1 MSGLRSLDPGRSKPG
16 EDGRNNLP
24 DIGQALR
31 SRTVRTVPKVCGAV
45 MNASVEALP
54 VSHRAHPAPVP
65 APEVVVREGILDMPG
80 DVTLHHGGRLS
91 GIRIAWRLAGPANAP
106 VVCALGGISAN
117 RRVFVTE
124 DPRQGWWSEIVGPG
138 RPLDANRFRVL
149 SFDYLGGSGETTGPV
164 TEAASETAARLPGAG
179 LAIVPPAKAAGSL
192 ADGVRPASTFPN
204 ISTYDQA
211 ELLVRLLNNLG
222 VKSLRAAVGGSYGGM
237 VALAFGER
245 YPERVSELIVIGAAD
260 RTHPMATAW
269 RSVQRRILRFALE
282 CGRPKDGL
290 QLARALAMSTYRSAE
305 EFEAR
310 FDDAPVRDGARFLFP
325 VEQYLF
331 ARGTDFADRHK
342 PEAILCL
349 SESIDLHHVDATRI
363 FVPTTIVA
371 VREDQLVPLADL
383 RGLAARLPLAKLH
396 EISSIYGHDAFLKES
411 DQLRGIFTAALGGAA

>member
-1 MSGLRSLDPGRSKPG
+1 
-16 EDGRNNLP
+16 
-24 DIGQALR
+24 
-31 SRTVRTVPKVCGAV
+31 

-54 VSHRAHPAPVP
+54 VAHRAQLAPVP
-65 APEVVVREGILDMPG
+65 APEMVVREGILDVPG
-80 DVTLHHGGRLS
+80 EVSLYHGGRLT
-91 GIRIAWRLAGPANAP
+91 GIRVAWRLVGPANAP

-117 RRVFVTE
+117 RRVFDSE
-124 DPRQGWWSEIVGPG
+124 EPRKGWWSEVVGPG
-138 RPLDANRFRVL
+138 QALDAERFRVL
-149 SFDYLGGSGETTGPV
+149 SFDYLGGSAETTGPGRPALHAV
-164 TEAASETAARLPGAG
+164 PDTNSAPAASASADART
-179 LAIVPPAKAAGSL
+179 S
-192 ADGVRPASTFPN
+192 ADRPASPDGRASPEGATSASTSQFPN

-222 VKSLRAAVGGSYGGM
+222 LKSLRAIVGGSYGGM

-245 YPERVSELIVIGAAD
+245 YPERVSRLVVIGAAD

-269 RSVQRRILRFALE
+269 RSVQRQILRFAVE

-310 FDDAPVRDGARFLFP
+310 FNAAPTRDGERFTFP
-325 VEQYLF
+325 VERYLN
-331 ARGTDFADRHK
+331 ARGSDFAERHQ
-342 PEAILCL
+342 PESILCL

-371 VREDQLVPLADL
+371 IREDQLVPLTDL
-383 RGLAARLPLAKLH
+383 RGLAARLPVARLH

-411 DQLRGIFTAALGGAA
+411 DQLRGIFAAALGGAA

>member
-1 MSGLRSLDPGRSKPG
+1 
-16 EDGRNNLP
+16 
-24 DIGQALR
+24 
-31 SRTVRTVPKVCGAV
+31 
-45 MNASVEALP
+45 MNASVEAVPTHRAQGHVAP
-54 VSHRAHPAPVP
+54 VS
-65 APEVVVREGILDMPG
+65 APEIIVREGILDIPG
-80 DVTLHHGGRLS
+80 EVSLHHGGRLS

-124 DPRQGWWSEIVGPG
+124 EPRQGWWSEVVGPG
-138 RPLDANRFRVL
+138 RALDAHQFRVL
-149 SFDYLGGSGETTGPV
+149 SFDYLGGSAETTGPGP
-164 TEAASETAARLPGAG
+164 TAASSVAGPGDRAIPPTAESKRDLTA
-179 LAIVPPAKAAGSL
+179 
-192 ADGVRPASTFPN
+192 FPN

-222 VKSLRAAVGGSYGGM
+222 LKSVRAIVGGSYGGM

-245 YPERVSELIVIGAAD
+245 YPERVSQLVVIGAAD
-260 RTHPMATAW
+260 RTNPMATAW
-269 RSVQRRILRFALE
+269 RSVQRRILRFAVE

-310 FDDAPVRDGARFLFP
+310 FDAPPARDGERFVFP
-325 VEQYLF
+325 VERYLF
-331 ARGTDFADRHK
+331 ARGSDFANRNSA
-342 PEAILCL
+342 EAILCL

-371 VREDQLVPLADL
+371 IREDQLVPLADL
-383 RGLAARLPLAKLH
+383 RGLAARLPTAKLI

-411 DQLRGIFTAALGGAA
+411 DQLRGIFAAALGGAA

>member
-1 MSGLRSLDPGRSKPG
+1 MSGLRSLDLRRSEPI

-24 DIGQALR
+24 DTGQALR

-54 VSHRAHPAPVP
+54 VSHRAHLAPVP
-65 APEVVVREGILDMPG
+65 APEMVVREGILDVPG
-80 DVTLHHGGRLS
+80 TVPLHHGGRLS

-124 DPRQGWWSEIVGPG
+124 EPRQGWWSEVVAPG
-138 RPLDANRFRVL
+138 GALDADHFRVL
-149 SFDYLGGSGETTGPV
+149 SFDYLGGSGETTGPATAV
-164 TEAASETAARLPGAG
+164 STTGASTGC
-179 LAIVPPAKAAGSL
+179 
-192 ADGVRPASTFPN
+192 ADGVPFADDARPVTAFPN

-222 VKSLRAAVGGSYGGM
+222 VKSLRAIAGGSYGGM

-245 YPERVSELIVIGAAD
+245 YPERVSQLVVIGAAD

-269 RSVQRRILRFALE
+269 RSVQRRFLRFALE
-282 CGRPKDGL
+282 CGRPKEGL

-310 FDDAPVRDGARFLFP
+310 FDGGPVRDGERFLFP

-331 ARGTDFADRHK
+331 ARGSDFADRHK
-342 PEAILCL
+342 PEAVLCL

-371 VREDQLVPLADL
+371 IREDQLVPLPDL
-383 RGLAARLPLAKLH
+383 RGLAARLPVAKLY

-411 DQLRGIFTAALGGAA
+411 DQLRAIFTAALGGAA

>member
-1 MSGLRSLDPGRSKPG
+1 
-16 EDGRNNLP
+16 
-24 DIGQALR
+24 
-31 SRTVRTVPKVCGAV
+31 

-54 VSHRAHPAPVP
+54 VAHRAHLAPVP
-65 APEVVVREGILDMPG
+65 APEMVVREGVLDVPG
-80 DVTLHHGGRLS
+80 EVSLYHGGRLS
-91 GIRIAWRLAGPANAP
+91 GIRVAWRLAGPANAP

-117 RRVFVTE
+117 RRVFDQE
-124 DPRQGWWSEIVGPG
+124 NPKQGWWSEVVGPG
-138 RPLDANRFRVL
+138 QALDAERFRVL
-149 SFDYLGGSGETTGPV
+149 SFDYLGGSAETTGPGRIGL
-164 TEAASETAARLPGAG
+164 AAVDGAG
-179 LAIVPPAKAAGSL
+179 SA
-192 ADGVRPASTFPN
+192 FPN

-222 VKSLRAAVGGSYGGM
+222 LKSLRAIVGGSYGGM

-245 YPERVSELIVIGAAD
+245 YPERVSRLVVIGAAD

-269 RSVQRRILRFALE
+269 RSVQRKILRFAVD

-310 FDDAPVRDGARFLFP
+310 FDAAPTREGERFAFP

-331 ARGTDFADRHK
+331 ARGTDFAERNH

-349 SESIDLHHVDATRI
+349 SESIDLHHVDATRV
-363 FVPTTIVA
+363 FVPTTIIA
-371 VREDQLVPLADL
+371 IREDQLVPLTDL
-383 RGLAARLPLAKLH
+383 RGLAARLPVAKLH

-411 DQLRGIFTAALGGAA
+411 DQLRGIFAVALGGVA